1 MIQQTK
7 SAVVL
12 REPGEILGSRG
23 PQGRPGPPLRA
34 QGADVELTIATRFD
48 LKYGMVGLPHD
59 AIMRTIELYGA
70 KVVPLVPEMLADTA
84 PHSSA

>member
-1 MIQQTK
+1 MGLK
-7 SAVVL
+7 DVRVL
-12 REPGEILGSRG
+12 HYERR
-23 PQGRPGPPLRA
+23 
-34 QGADVELTIATRFD
+34 GADVELTIATRFD